1 MLMLKSV
8 NFEQGEFQVHQ
19 LRSHPDQT
27 EWVIGRSMTC
37 DLVLASPEISR
48 VHGRIIYRNSA
59 YYFIDTGSASGS
71 MLNGEIVPAEEPR
84 QLQSGDLLQLGGTFL
99 HIEALTPVDAVTGTI
114 APSIPTWQAED
125 LVCRCRRIVNET
137 PDVKT
142 FHFVAEPAVQFCY
155 KPGQFVN
162 LEVIINGKS
171 VIRPYSISS
180 SPTRP
185 YHLSLTVKRVPSPPD
200 QSEYPP
206 GLVSNWLHDQLKVGD
221 CVKLIGGA
229 IGRFTCVPDVPAKL
243 LLVSAGSGVT
253 PMMSMLRWIQDT
265 LIDCDVVFLHSA
277 TSPDQII
284 FRRELEAIAAQMPN
298 LRLAVT
304 ITRAQ
309 PAWMGLTGRVSE
321 AMLAL
326 VVPDLLERSVFV
338 CGSTGFMQSIR
349 SALENLKFP
358 MQNYQEE
365 SFGDHSL
372 IQSQQ
377 QAASELPTI
386 RLDQNTLQPDEAP
399 TVYFT
404 ESKQQAVVDNI
415 TPILE
420 IAEQEGIQIR
430 RSCRAG
436 ACGICKVKV
445 RKGQVRYQSSPT
457 ALAIADQQ
465 KGFVL
470 SCIAYPVGSLE
481 VEA

>member
-19 LRSHPDQT
+19 LRSYPQQT

-48 VHGRIIYRNSA
+48 VHGRIIYRDSA
-59 YYFIDTGSASGS
+59 YYFIDAGSASGTI
-71 MLNGEIVPAEEPR
+71 LNGEIVPIEEPR
-84 QLQSGDLLQLGGTFL
+84 PLQSGDLLQLGETFL
-99 HIEALTPVDAVTGTI
+99 HVEALTPANDVTDTI
-114 APSIPTWQAED
+114 APSIPTWQTED
-125 LVCRCRRIVNET
+125 LVCRCCRIVDET
-137 PDVKT
+137 SDVKT
-142 FHFVAEPAVQFCY
+142 FYFVAEPAVQFCY

-162 LEVIINGKS
+162 LEVIIKGKP

-185 YHLSLTVKRVPSPPD
+185 YHLSLTVKRVPSPSD
-200 QSEYPP
+200 QPEHPP
-206 GLVSNWLHDQLKVGD
+206 GLVSNWLHDHLKVGD
-221 CVKLIGGA
+221 CVKVIGGA
-229 IGRFTCVPDVPAKL
+229 IGQFTCVPDVPDKL
-243 LLVSAGSGVT
+243 LLVSAGSGIT

-265 LIDCDVVFLHSA
+265 LIECDVVFLHSA

-298 LRLAVT
+298 LRLAIT
-304 ITRAQ
+304 TTRAQ
-309 PAWMGLTGRVSE
+309 STWMGLTGRISE

-338 CGSTGFMQSIR
+338 CGSTGFMQSVR
-349 SALENLKFP
+349 SALESLKFP

-365 SFGDHSL
+365 SFGG
-372 IQSQQ
+372 QSSTQSRQQ
-377 QAASELPTI
+377 EASTLPTV
-386 RLDQNTLQPDEAP
+386 RLDQDTLQTDEAP

-404 ESKQQAVVDNI
+404 QSKQQALVDSA

-465 KGFVL
+465 KGYVL